1 MIVVFKDRYVAEKL
15 MYGTSQ
21 IPSVGNVELSWVA
34 NPVGTTTP
42 GGTAS
47 SDGKGDGEDSVMT
60 NPHDGNG
67 VSEEMD
73 KDGQGVGHAHSHQND
88 VVDYDVAEMD
98 DSWGVGIN

>member
-1 MIVVFKDRYVAEKL
+1 

-60 NPHDGNG
+60 NPQDGNG
-67 VSEEMD
+67 VSEMD
-73 KDGQGVGHAHSHQND
+73 KDGREASHGHQPQND